1 MNKLSKLLFEDY
13 KKDNSDLR
21 LELFVNSINSEF
33 ELNKKNKAQVR
44 QLLADYI
51 SDSSKSREKLLENYI
66 SGTTTTKTVKSNKKE
81 IKLLTIAKEDT
92 NDYKLMKDLGTKIN
106 KLKSQN
112 PSIQRNTE
120 IEALSK
126 ELLDLETAAGYF
138 ADDPKAQEKTE
149 ISLLKGILGDWETAG
164 TMAYEILNGGR
175 PRLNITSIYEMPML
189 LKWLERYSGQQTRQ
203 FDIAHTVANNG
214 FKNTWVLTEKGS
226 GLPPVETS
234 ITQTVGQG

>member
-1 MNKLSKLLFEDY
+1 MNKLNKLLFEDY

-33 ELNKKNKAQVR
+33 ELNKKNKIQVR
-44 QLLADYI
+44 QLLADYN
-51 SDSSKSREKLLENYI
+51 SDPSKAREKLLENYI
-66 SGTTTTKTVKSNKKE
+66 GGSTAKVTKSSKKE
-81 IKLLTIAKEDT
+81 IKLVTASKEDT
-92 NDYKLMKDLGTKIN
+92 DDYKRMKDLGTKIN

-120 IEALSK
+120 IETLSK

-149 ISLLKGILGDWETAG
+149 ISLLKGILGDWETPN

-175 PRLNITSIYEMPML
+175 PRLNITSIYEIPML
-189 LKWLERYSGQQTRQ
+189 LKWLERYSGQQPRQ

-234 ITQTVGQG
+234 ITQTVGQS